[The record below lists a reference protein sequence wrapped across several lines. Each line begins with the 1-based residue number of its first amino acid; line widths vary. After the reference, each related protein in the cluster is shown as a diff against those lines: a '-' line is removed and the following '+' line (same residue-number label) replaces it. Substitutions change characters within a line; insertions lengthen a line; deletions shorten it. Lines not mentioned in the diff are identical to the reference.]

1 MPDSTILDNTT
12 LQGVPLGPWL
22 DCVNRS
28 IRQKVGRDARNLQI
42 GHSYLMEKDRPIT
55 EFARFA
61 QVLQDEIIP
70 LLEEYCYEDYSAL
83 ADILGNGLVDKANQ
97 VLRRDLFEDSH
108 RADLIQALLEPY
120 PEIATSR
127 QAVASET
134 RAEESAEEAEA
145 DDEKER

>member
-1 MPDSTILDNTT
+1 
-12 LQGVPLGPWL
+12 
-22 DCVNRS
+22 
-28 IRQKVGRDARNLQI
+28 
-42 GHSYLMEKDRPIT
+42 MEKDRPIT